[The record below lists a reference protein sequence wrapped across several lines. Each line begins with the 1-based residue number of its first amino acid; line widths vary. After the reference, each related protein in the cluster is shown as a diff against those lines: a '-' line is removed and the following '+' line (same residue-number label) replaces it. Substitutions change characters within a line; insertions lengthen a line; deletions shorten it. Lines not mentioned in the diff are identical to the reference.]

1 MLWRD
6 EPFPT
11 CENVLETPLNAT
23 DVPANESENE
33 NASNDTTAK
42 WGDEP
47 KERKKNQA
55 ASLSN
60 WLFLSVVISLH
71 IFIT

>member
-11 CENVLETPLNAT
+11 CENVLKTPLNAT

-42 WGDEP
+42 
-47 KERKKNQA
+47 
-55 ASLSN
+55 
-60 WLFLSVVISLH
+60 
-71 IFIT
+71 